1 MLHSSGGEGGKLKYS
16 ETCMKMQIT
25 RLYTVGVMCILLCKI
40 LPVSCSVS
48 SMILPSN
55 YFFFKKCEF
64 FMFCI
69 LIMYT
74 NSSVNFLCF
83 LVFIL

>member
-16 ETCMKMQIT
+16 ETCVKMQIT

-48 SMILPSN
+48 SMILPGN
-55 YFFFKKCEF
+55 YFF
-64 FMFCI
+64 
-69 LIMYT
+69 LR
-74 NSSVNFLCF
+74 NVNFSCF
-83 LVFIL
+83 VFS